1 MLFLKKLKIIRP
13 FNCLF
18 SFFCTYFAGVLT
30 AVSLNPIEHIL
41 LALSA
46 SMIAASGYVIN
57 DVFDLEIDK
66 VNRPDRVLP
75 SGLMSVNQAKWL
87 SLAFAFWG
95 ILISY
100 SLPGFTYFIFAT
112 FNTILLYLYA
122 SCYKK
127 KLLIGNLIVAWSTS
141 SVFLYGAINSTD
153 ISLIYPITLIA
164 FLYTLI
170 REWTKTI
177 EDMEGDKK
185 ENAHTIA
192 LVLGKKKTILI
203 SFIPFVLC
211 FFTLFFFYFYENI
224 LTLTEYYLL
233 NILMILPLFF
243 FLINLMKR
251 REEQKTVLW
260 TQKLMKLDQLLVILI
275 FIFSHFF
282 IK

>member
-1 MLFLKKLKIIRP
+1 MLFLNKLKIIRP

-66 VNRPDRVLP
+66 INRPDRVLP
-75 SGLMSVNQAKWL
+75 SGLMSVSQAKWL
-87 SLAFAFWG
+87 SLVLAILG
-95 ILISY
+95 IAISY
-100 SLPGFTYFIFAT
+100 SLPGFTYFLFAT
-112 FNTILLYLYA
+112 FNTILLFLYA

-127 KLLIGNLIVAWSTS
+127 KLLIGNMIVAWSTA
-141 SVFLYGAINSTD
+141 SVFLYGAVGSAD
-153 ISLIYPITLIA
+153 ISLIYPITLLA

-177 EDMEGDKK
+177 EDVEGDKK
-185 ENAHTIA
+185 EHANTIA
-192 LVLGKKKTILI
+192 LVFGKKKTVLL
-203 SFIPFVLC
+203 SFIPFSLS
-211 FFTLFFFYFYENI
+211 FFLVFYFYFYENMI
-224 LTLTEYYLL
+224 SITEYYLL
-233 NILMILPLFF
+233 QCLMILPLFF
-243 FLINLMKR
+243 MLINLLKKR
-251 REEQKTVLW
+251 DDQKTVIL
-260 TQKLMKLDQLLVILI
+260 THKLMKLDQLLVILI
-275 FIFSHFF
+275 FVFSYYV